1 MSESIR
7 NLLSKEMEEESLYE
21 YPSIKPG
28 GRGLSTLA
36 PSEIQ
41 GKSVLDAPAVK
52 IGGVVVA
59 LAATWITFRDAI
71 SRAFFKSMNKG
82 DGGAFAD
89 LQNKRDNAINEITA
103 PARKGVLVPDAMDK
117 VNAVVKEYDRAYFKR
132 RNMLGIGSVFD
143 EMKAL
148 KRHQWMEVM
157 FATGAVAS
165 VAVGAILAIA
175 SGRDAVIKK
184 EQIERD
190 AGSNPPQR

>member
-1 MSESIR
+1 MVDSFR
-7 NLLSKEMEEESLYE
+7 NFLSKEMEEESLYE
-21 YPSIKPG
+21 YPSIKAG
-28 GRGLSTLA
+28 GRGLSALT
-36 PSEIQ
+36 PSELQ
-41 GKSVLDAPAVK
+41 GNSILDAPAVK
-52 IGGVVVA
+52 IGGVVAA
-59 LAATWITFRDAI
+59 LGATWITFRDAV

-89 LQNKRDNAINEITA
+89 LQTTRDNAINEITA
-103 PARKGVLVPDAMDK
+103 PARKGVPVPNAMDK

-132 RNMLGIGSVFD
+132 RKMLGIGSVFD

-175 SGRDAVIKK
+175 SGRDAALKN
-184 EQIERD
+184 EQLERETND
-190 AGSNPPQR
+190 NGQAR